1 MHRVSYGLLFLG
13 GTPFFQKVAGRDW
26 YRERER
32 AMRKR
37 CLQWIAKDTY
47 DAFMG
52 LVWTGI
58 FTNIYPEKETTVNLA
73 KHTTHG
79 WYAKE
84 SVFAYAFLHVSI
96 VD

>member
-1 MHRVSYGLLFLG
+1 MACCFLAEHLFFKRWQAEIG
-13 GTPFFQKVAGRDW
+13 IE
-26 YRERER
+26 RERER